1 MRLVTGAT
9 TWLAVVAFATLAVG
23 SAYPQSF
30 GDGTHVVGQDIQPGI
45 YWAPGGRSC
54 HWYRLPDLSSGT
66 MNAHGYELGARNP
79 TVEVLSTDKAFKA
92 NDCGTWELIGAEST
106 TTPTITASDMAASDN
121 AAAYSSIIAA
131 LVLHADA
138 LHQVVADL
146 NADNEGRLANWFLAQ
161 VRIRYAEQQ
170 GTWDDL
176 SPGRP
181 HDGRRPHGR
190 FGETAIWRIVGY
202 PGGRNAHER

>member
-1 MRLVTGAT
+1 MGNGAT
-9 TWLAVVAFATLAVG
+9 TWLAVAFAALAVG

-30 GDGTHVVGQDIQPGI
+30 GDGTHLVGLDIQPGI
-45 YWAPGGRSC
+45 YRAPGGNRC
-54 HWYRLPDLSSGT
+54 EWFRLPDLSSGT
-66 MNAHGYELGARNP
+66 RRALGSGFMSLKP

-92 NDCGTWELIGAEST
+92 NNCGTWELIGAEP
-106 TTPTITASDMAASDN
+106 TPTITASDMAASDN

-138 LHQVVADL
+138 LHQVLAAL
-146 NADNEGRLANWFLAQ
+146 NADNEGRLASWFLAQ

-176 SPGRP
+176 SPAGRTMI
-181 HDGRRPHGR
+181 DALMEDLEQRLY
-190 FGETAIWRIVGY
+190 GESSAPEVRT
-202 PGGRNAHER
+202 P